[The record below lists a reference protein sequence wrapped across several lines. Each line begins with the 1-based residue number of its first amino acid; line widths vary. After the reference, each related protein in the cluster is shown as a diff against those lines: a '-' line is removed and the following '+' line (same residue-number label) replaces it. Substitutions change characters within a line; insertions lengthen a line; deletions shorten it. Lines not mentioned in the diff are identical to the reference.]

1 MIIKIFKKKKKEN
14 KEKLQPEDD
23 KLQMSK
29 LIDWLSKLTEQP

>member
-1 MIIKIFKKKKKEN
+1 MIIKIFKKEN

>member
-1 MIIKIFKKKKKEN
+1 MFIKIFIKKKEN

-29 LIDWLSKLTEQP
+29 LIDGCGS